1 MIGEREQVRIRLLSD
16 NELYEQAVT
25 FTRGIGGTL
34 PGSQINGLLNVA
46 LANTYEHLEEFVKHQ
61 HARST
66 WRANERHIPEFY
78 RKLEHK
84 LKELERLIP
93 SLTDGRQTELSPEDR
108 QTLKMLLAR
117 EFIQHVLAE
126 NGYQGVQRSAHQQAE
141 RGVPPRQQGASN
153 PQRPGA
159 PQQRFDNRS
168 SGHQRGPAT
177 R

>member
-1 MIGEREQVRIRLLSD
+1 MISEKEQARIRLLSD
-16 NELYEQAVT
+16 NELYEQAVE

-46 LANTYEHLEEFVKHQ
+46 LANTYEHLEAFVKHQ
-61 HARST
+61 HTRST
-66 WRANERHIPEFY
+66 WRASERYIPEFY

-93 SLTDGRQTELSPEDR
+93 SLTERRQTELSPEDR

-126 NGYQGVQRSAHQQAE
+126 NGYQGVQRSVHQAD
-141 RGVPPRQQGASN
+141 RGAPPRQQGAGN
-153 PQRPGA
+153 PRRPGA